1 MGSHRAAG
9 LRNMRATPV
18 HDDGRIMRRLDGR
31 LFWCRVQGRSPRP
44 DEPFA
49 LAVWTFA
56 DLVAERTV
64 LDLTR
69 RKREI
74 AIRACQ
80 GRMAKE
86 ITRDLDLLPR
96 TADQYRARLFRKTG
110 THNKAELVAVLTSLP
125 V

>member
-1 MGSHRAAG
+1 
-9 LRNMRATPV
+9 
-18 HDDGRIMRRLDGR
+18 MRRLDGR
-31 LFWCRVQGRSPRP
+31 LFWCRVQGRSPGP

-56 DLVAERTV
+56 DLVAERLV

-74 AIRACQ
+74 AIRASQ

-86 ITRDLDLLPR
+86 IARNPDLSPR
-96 TADQYRARLFRKTG
+96 RVQQYRARLFRKTG
-110 THNKAELVAVLTSLP
+110 THNKAGPVAVLTGLP

>member
-1 MGSHRAAG
+1 MRPTPAHR
-9 LRNMRATPV
+9 
-18 HDDGRIMRRLDGR
+18 DKRIMRRLDGR

-49 LAVWTFA
+49 RAVWTFA
-56 DLVAERTV
+56 DLVAKRPV
-64 LDLTR
+64 LNLTP

-80 GRMAKE
+80 GRTAKE
-86 ITRDLDLLPR
+86 ISRDLHLSSR
-96 TADQYRARLFRKTG
+96 RVRQYRARLFRKTG
-110 THNKAELVAVLTSLP
+110 THSKAEVVAVLTGLP

>member
-1 MGSHRAAG
+1 
-9 LRNMRATPV
+9 MRATPV

-56 DLVAERTV
+56 DLVAERPV

-80 GRMAKE
+80 GRTAKE
-86 ITRDLDLLPR
+86 IARDLHLSPR
-96 TADQYRARLFRKTG
+96 RVQQYRARLFRKTG
-110 THNKAELVAVLTSLP
+110 THNKPEPLAVLTGLP